1 MSFTDAIKSAIIVN
15 YFNFSGRARRSEYN
29 YFLLFHLL
37 ISIGFWIIA
46 TLLATTANI
55 DTYDNIIAALT
66 SFAWLMAVQGIVYL
80 LLFIPSI
87 ALAVRRLHDT
97 NRTGWMLLVMG
108 FLSILVIPY
117 LVLLYWLI
125 IKEGDSS
132 SNNYGEPVK

>member
-1 MSFTDAIKSAIIVN
+1 MSFIDAIKSAIIEN

-29 YFLLFHLL
+29 YFLLFNIL
-37 ISIGFWIIA
+37 IAIGFSIIA
-46 TLLATTANI
+46 TLLASTA
-55 DTYDNIIAALT
+55 DNIFAALT
-66 SFAWLMAVQGIVYL
+66 SLGWLMAVQGIVYL

-87 ALAVRRLHDT
+87 ALAVRRLHDI